1 MDQSGHNGL
10 NRTNV
15 DRIEPM
21 WNEWTELGSGQYM
34 TNVDRIGSI
43 WTELTEL
50 DRCGLNKTKWADLD
64 RIGL

>member
-1 MDQSGHNGL
+1 M
-10 NRTNV
+10 

-34 TNVDRIGSI
+34 TNVDRIESI
-43 WTELTEL
+43 WTELTKL
-50 DRCGLNKTKWADLD
+50 DRCGLNMTEWAELD

>member
-1 MDQSGHNGL
+1 MD
-10 NRTNV
+10 RTGPN
-15 DRIEPM
+15 

-43 WTELTEL
+43 WTKLTEL
-50 DRCGLNKTKWADLD
+50 DRCGLNKTDWADLD